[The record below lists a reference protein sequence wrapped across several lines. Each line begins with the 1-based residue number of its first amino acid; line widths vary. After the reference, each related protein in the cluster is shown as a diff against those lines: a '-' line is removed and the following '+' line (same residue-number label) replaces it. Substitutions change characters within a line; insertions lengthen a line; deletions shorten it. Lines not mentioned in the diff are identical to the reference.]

1 MVPASGVSR
10 MTVVLPIALLS
21 LAAWLYLLFAHGDFW
36 RGRERDPADAPP
48 PQTPADGWP
57 DVVAILPAR
66 NEADVVA
73 YSIGSLLRQNYEGS
87 LQVILVDDQS
97 GDGTARVAEA
107 AAESAGC
114 RDRLTVLQGGDLPP
128 GWTGKLWALSQGVEH
143 AQDRGKPPEF
153 LLFSD
158 ADIGYAADSLSRQ
171 VALALSGGYSLVSRM
186 AKLRCE
192 NLAERALIPAFIFF
206 FQMLF
211 PFAWVNRPDRRIAA
225 AAGGCM
231 LVRIQDLRQAGGIES
246 IRGALIDDCALA
258 ARLKIRGPIRLE
270 LTERVV
276 SLRPY
281 PSLAEIR
288 RMVARSAYAQL
299 RYSPL
304 LLLGTIAGMALIYV
318 APPAL
323 AFFAQDAARWL
334 GILGWLAMALAFQPT
349 LRFYRLSPLW
359 GLALPAIAAIYLLFT
374 LDSAYQHGRGRG
386 GMWKGRAQA
395 PGSGAA

>member
-1 MVPASGVSR
+1 
-10 MTVVLPIALLS
+10 MTLVLLIALLS
-21 LAAWLYLLFAHGDFW
+21 LAAWLYLLMAHGDFW
-36 RGRERDPADAPP
+36 CGRERDEADAPP
-48 PQTPADGWP
+48 PQAPAGGWP
-57 DVVAILPAR
+57 DVVAIVPAR

-73 YSIGSLLRQNYEGS
+73 GSIGSLLRQDYEGS
-87 LQVILVDDQS
+87 LRVILVDDQS
-97 GDGTARVAEA
+97 SDGTAGVAQGA
-107 AAESAGC
+107 AAAAGC
-114 RDRLTVLQGGDLPP
+114 RDRLTVLAGRDLPA
-128 GWTGKLWALSQGVEH
+128 GWTGKLWAISQGVDH
-143 AQDRGKPPEF
+143 AESLGERPEF
-153 LLFSD
+153 LLLSD

-171 VALALSGGYSLVSRM
+171 VALAESGGFVLVSRM

-211 PFAWVNRPDRRIAA
+211 PFAWVNRADRATAA

-231 LVRIQDLRQAGGIES
+231 LVRRRDLQSAGAIAS
-246 IRGALIDDCALA
+246 IRDALIDDCALA
-258 ARLKIRGPIRLE
+258 ARLKTQGPIRLE
-270 LTERVV
+270 LTERAV

-281 PSLAEIR
+281 PSLGEIR

-304 LLLGTIAGMALIYV
+304 LLLGTFAGMALIYV

-323 AFFAQDAARWL
+323 ALFAVGGARLL
-334 GILGWLAMALAFQPT
+334 GILAWLAMAFAFQPT
-349 LRFYRLSPLW
+349 LRLYRLSPLW
-359 GLALPAIAAIYLLFT
+359 GLALPAIAAVYLFFT

-395 PGSGAA
+395 PGSGTA

>member
-1 MVPASGVSR
+1 MSL
-10 MTVVLPIALLS
+10 VLLIALLS
-21 LAAWLYLLFAHGDFW
+21 AAAWLYLLMAHGNFW
-36 RGRERDPADAPP
+36 RGRERESAEAPP
-48 PQTPADGWP
+48 PVAPATGWP
-57 DVVAILPAR
+57 SVVAIVPAR
-66 NEADVVA
+66 NEADVVGA
-73 YSIGSLLRQNYEGS
+73 SIGSLLRQDYAGA
-87 LQVILVDDQS
+87 LAVILIDDQS
-97 GDGTARVAEA
+97 SDGTAALAAAAAEA
-107 AAESAGC
+107 AGC
-114 RDRLTVLQGGDLPP
+114 RHRLTVLSGRDLPA
-128 GWTGKLWALSQGVEH
+128 GWTGKLWAISQGLDHVESH
-143 AQDRGKPPEF
+143 DEPPEF
-153 LLFSD
+153 LLLSD

-171 VALALSGGYSLVSRM
+171 VAIASAGGFTLVSRM

-211 PFAWVNRPDRRIAA
+211 PFAWVNRPDRSTAA

-231 LVRIQDLRQAGGIES
+231 LVRRQDLQSAGGIAS
-246 IRGALIDDCALA
+246 IRDALIDDCALA
-258 ARLKIRGPIRLE
+258 QRLKTQGPIRLE

-281 PSLAEIR
+281 PSVGEIH

-323 AFFAQDAARWL
+323 ALFAGGASRLL
-334 GILGWLAMALAFQPT
+334 GILAWLAMALAFQPT

-359 GLALPAIAAIYLLFT
+359 GFALPAIAAIYLWFT
-374 LDSAYQHGRGRG
+374 MDSAYQHRTGRG

>member
-1 MVPASGVSR
+1 
-10 MTVVLPIALLS
+10 
-21 LAAWLYLLFAHGDFW
+21 
-36 RGRERDPADAPP
+36 
-48 PQTPADGWP
+48 
-57 DVVAILPAR
+57 
-66 NEADVVA
+66 
-73 YSIGSLLRQNYEGS
+73 
-87 LQVILVDDQS
+87 
-97 GDGTARVAEA
+97 
-107 AAESAGC
+107 
-114 RDRLTVLQGGDLPP
+114 
-128 GWTGKLWALSQGVEH
+128 
-143 AQDRGKPPEF
+143 
-153 LLFSD
+153 
-158 ADIGYAADSLSRQ
+158 
-171 VALALSGGYSLVSRM
+171 M

-211 PFAWVNRPDRRIAA
+211 PFAWVNRPDRRTAA

-231 LVRIQDLRQAGGIES
+231 LVRRQDLRQAGGIES
-246 IRGALIDDCALA
+246 IRDALIDDCALA
-258 ARLKIRGPIRLE
+258 ARLKTRGPIRLE

-281 PSLAEIR
+281 PSLGEIR

-323 AFFAQDAARWL
+323 ALFAEGAARGL

>member
-1 MVPASGVSR
+1 
-10 MTVVLPIALLS
+10 MTLVLPIALLS

-48 PQTPADGWP
+48 PQTPANGWP

-73 YSIGSLLRQNYEGS
+73 FSIGSLLRQNYEGS

-107 AAESAGC
+107 AAELAGC
-114 RDRLTVLQGGDLPP
+114 RDRLTVLQGRDLPP
-128 GWTGKLWALSQGVEH
+128 GWTGKLWALSQGVDH
-143 AQDRGKPPEF
+143 AEDLGKPPEF
-153 LLFSD
+153 LLLSD

-171 VALALSGGYSLVSRM
+171 VALAHSGGYSLVSRM

-211 PFAWVNRPDRRIAA
+211 PFAWVNRPDRRTAA

-231 LVRIQDLRQAGGIES
+231 LVRRQDLRQAGGIES
-246 IRGALIDDCALA
+246 IRDALIDDCALA
-258 ARLKIRGPIRLE
+258 ARLKTRAPIRLE

-281 PSLAEIR
+281 PTLGEIR

-323 AFFAQDAARWL
+323 ALFAEGAGRVL
-334 GILGWLAMALAFQPT
+334 SILAWLAMVLAFQPT

>member
-1 MVPASGVSR
+1 MNL
-10 MTVVLPIALLS
+10 VLLIALLS

-36 RGRERDPADAPP
+36 RGRECDAADAPP
-48 PQTPADGWP
+48 PATPAGGWP

-73 YSIGSLLRQNYEGS
+73 GSVGSLLRQNYEGA

-97 GDGTARVAEA
+97 SDGTARIAEA
-107 AAESAGC
+107 AAESAG
-114 RDRLTVLQGGDLPP
+114 RPDHLTVLQGRDLPA
-128 GWTGKLWALSQGVEH
+128 GWTGKLWALSQGVDH
-143 AQDRGKPPEF
+143 AESRGEPEF
-153 LLFSD
+153 LLLSD
-158 ADIGYAADSLSRQ
+158 ADIGYAADSLGRQ

-192 NLAERALIPAFIFF
+192 NLAERSLIPAFIFF

-211 PFAWVNRPDRRIAA
+211 PFAWVNRADRRTAA

-231 LVRIQDLRQAGGIES
+231 LVRRRDLRAAGGIES
-246 IRGALIDDCALA
+246 IRDALIDDCALA
-258 ARLKIRGPIRLE
+258 ARLKTQGPIRLE

-281 PSLAEIR
+281 PSLGEIR

-304 LLLGTIAGMALIYV
+304 LLLGTLAGMALIYV

-323 AFFAQDAARWL
+323 ALFAEAGARLL
-334 GILGWLAMALAFQPT
+334 GILAWLVMALAFQPT
-349 LRFYRLSPLW
+349 LRFYRLSPFW
-359 GLALPAIAAIYLLFT
+359 GLALPAIAAVYLLFT
-374 LDSAYQHGRGRG
+374 LDSAYQHAHGRG

-395 PGSGAA
+395 PGSGAP